1 MLSLTATLLILAA
14 CIAILVAGQI
24 RERRRYKPGRVSLIP
39 WVPLQFIAMLGVM
52 LMLAHV
58 ISLLTGEPFVGRFAR

>member
-1 MLSLTATLLILAA
+1 MLSLIPTLLILAV
-14 CIAILVAGQI
+14 CIAVLIAAQI

-39 WVPLQFIAMLGVM
+39 WVPLQFLAVLGLM

-58 ISLLTGEPFVGRFAR
+58 ISLLTGEPFAGRFAR

>member
-1 MLSLTATLLILAA
+1 MLSLTATLIILGI
-14 CIAILVAGQI
+14 CIAVLVAGQI
-24 RERRRYKPGRVSLIP
+24 RERRRYEPGRVGLIP
-39 WVPLQFIAMLGVM
+39 WVPLLFIALLGVM

>member
-1 MLSLTATLLILAA
+1 MLSLTATLIILAA
-14 CIAILVAGQI
+14 CIAVLVAGQI
-24 RERRRYKPGRVSLIP
+24 RERRRYKPGRISLIP

-58 ISLLTGEPFVGRFAR
+58 ISLVSGKPFIGRFAR

>member
-1 MLSLTATLLILAA
+1 MLSLTATLIILAV
-14 CIAILVAGQI
+14 CIAVLVAAQI
-24 RERRRYKPGRVSLIP
+24 RERRRYEPGRVSLIP